1 MAGITSTKKNNYKDQ
16 RLTKAQQKKS
26 KAVNS
31 AGVKNYLGEQEN
43 VTVPKKWL
51 SSPDHV
57 VAELAY
63 ITPREQKILLDADLY
78 GSLKGK
84 PNRGP
89 GGIMSLQGAGDGG
102 GVESDGKGG
111 HTGTGPG
118 KGGTGPGK
126 QGDFRAGAQHTGLK
140 ADYGKD
146 RTVTGD
152 TSAFTY
158 DGKNYVISRRPQD
171 RQAVLDYTQGKL
183 GFQGGKKP
191 SYFNNQLSFKAR
203 NQLFNIQKNI
213 KNLERLGKYRM
224 NKLQQGLM
232 SANIPGIDTM
242 TMQEMIDLA
251 PSIASMTDKYS
262 AQTISDILSGK
273 RSNIDFAVP
282 SGFPSPVGLVT
293 DKLGQIFSGPVTQE
307 KLNELFSQYNEITNL
322 DPRTVTTKGLME
334 KYEPNRYAR
343 EYGPQEPD
351 GDVIQ
356 PYFPIDYNTGVAD
369 IDDNV
374 ADEKTF
380 DYRFGT
386 GQKVGRDVTL
396 GYAADGGRITRADGG
411 IMNVVPRQAYG
422 LGDIVKSITKP
433 FKGIAKAAGKVLKS
447 DLGKAA
453 LTAAAFYYGGG
464 GRMPFTDAFKS
475 QGFGGFKLTGPG
487 SFFSKSNPLLFSTK
501 GGEQVFNPLKMAGL
515 ITLGGAA
522 MGPAKQ
528 DTLEGFNT
536 RGGKLIDPITG
547 KEAVP
552 SEMRVS
558 LNEALDN
565 ADGDPEKIEAITN
578 AYAFLGPDE
587 RLGTYLP
594 YRTYGVKDGGRIRAQ
609 EGGLMNLGGMEKD
622 YRNEGG
628 FVPIGKE
635 ERADDVPARLS
646 VNEFVFTADAVRNAG
661 GGDIDKGAEVME
673 NMMKNLENGGT
684 VSEESQGNTG
694 AQQMFSVSER
704 IGEVI

>member
-171 RQAVLDYTQGKL
+171 KQAVLDYTQGKL

-356 PYFPIDYNTGVAD
+356 PYFPINYNTGVAD
-369 IDDNV
+369 IEDNV